1 MDMKAKSA
9 QLWDALRKSE
19 TTGAFTIFPNAT
31 GEIEQ
36 ALTEAHDAGLAEEQA
51 WGKNYRDNIVRLERE
66 RSALTAEL
74 AAAQEELESIQ
85 PDTDEHRTIADSIA
99 GHRKWASATEKCERM
114 CLEKAEKAE
123 AEVIRQRG
131 VNAALVIEKQKREA
145 AEKER
150 DRFQNQL
157 GEKFPTS
164 FGKLDW
170 ACGHTGPAAC
180 LQCFEGKCA
189 SADTLARELA
199 AKNER
204 LEYLEGQDRSL
215 LEQHQA
221 SMITLGDSDLLAVGG
236 RLLDRAEKA
245 EAKLAEKEAE
255 LELAEEHIGWLPES
269 TYQAQGAEL
278 EGVKE
283 QNAVLTAEAGRLREA
298 LGIVSSSADDCM
310 LSHGEYL
317 CCIREAGLVRIAEEA
332 LSPEP
337 EKPAPDVATI
347 GPDGGGQERE
357 AALGG
362 GEGR

>member
-1 MDMKAKSA
+1 MTDAERREEIRARLSDMGLGGAGGLQQA
-9 QLWDALRKSE
+9 QDLQWLLSRLDAAEAALSE
-19 TTGAFTIFPNAT
+19 ERSRRVKVM
-31 GEIEQ
+31 GEMEM
-36 ALTEAHDAGLAEEQA
+36 GLA
-51 WGKNYRDNIVRLERE
+51 
-66 RSALTAEL
+66 
-74 AAAQEELESIQ
+74 
-85 PDTDEHRTIADSIA
+85 
-99 GHRKWASATEKCERM
+99 
-114 CLEKAEKAE
+114 AEKAKR
-123 AEVIRQRG
+123 AEGLAPLLQEIDSVRRDLQLEVVLR
-131 VNAALVIEKQKREA
+131 EKI
-145 AEKER
+145 
-150 DRFQNQL
+150 
-157 GEKFPTS
+157 S
-164 FGKLDW
+164 
-170 ACGHTGPAAC
+170 TG
-180 LQCFEGKCA
+180 
-189 SADTLARELA
+189 ADSLARELA

-310 LSHGEYL
+310 LSHGENL

-337 EKPAPDVATI
+337 EKPAPD
-347 GPDGGGQERE
+347 
-357 AALGG
+357 
-362 GEGR
+362 GEGRKMP